1 MILRIAALLA
11 LLSPLALGQQSQQ
24 VSLYKI
30 RAAGAGSP
38 KEIDERLDN
47 FGRLFNQMSYQS
59 FELIEKDTRSVAV
72 GSEATFRLSEAVTLT
87 ITIVEQISPEK
98 LRVKVLLYNEV
109 DEEVVISFKM
119 AIKLET
125 PFMVDAPEG
134 LLPEDRLLLGLDIR

>member
-11 LLSPLALGQQSQQ
+11 LLAPLALGQQSQQ

-38 KEIDERLDN
+38 KEVDARLDG
-47 FGRLFNQMSYQS
+47 FAKLFNQMSYQS
-59 FELIEKDTRSVAV
+59 FELIEKDTRDVAI
-72 GSEATFRLSEAVTLT
+72 GSETTYRLSEAVSLT
-87 ITIVEQISPEK
+87 ISIVEKISPEK
-98 LRVKVLLYNEV
+98 LRVRVLLYNEV
-109 DEEVVISFKM
+109 DEEIVISFKM